1 MEYLVICLASLAVSG
16 LTLFSGFG
24 LGTVLTPVMAIFFP
38 IETAVAVTAVVH
50 FANNLFKL
58 TLFGR
63 QADWGVSLRF
73 GLPAL
78 VASFAG
84 AWVLVK
90 VSGLEP
96 LFAYS
101 LFGGE
106 FLVTPVKLL
115 VGVLI
120 VYFAFRELQGGKKNP
135 IPPVWLPRG
144 GGVSGFFGGL
154 SGNQGAFRSA
164 FLLGAGLGKETFIAT
179 GVVLACVVDVT
190 RLGVYAGMAGSHLI
204 TDNAGLVVA
213 ATLSAFLGV
222 HFSRKLLKKIT
233 IQTVRVLV
241 GELASI
247 REGCTLA
254 DSVVLGR
261 GALVMYDTTIGER
274 TRIIDGAI
282 ITGSALIEP
291 DVFIGPGV
299 TLVNDDDVY
308 LTRFGLRPFAVKG
321 PVIRRFALIGSGATL
336 AAAVEIGTGA
346 IVAPAAMVT
355 RDVAPWAIVGGVPAR
370 VMGEVDPAQRAEL
383 LTHFG
388 LDAE

>member
-1 MEYLVICLASLAVSG
+1 MDYFVICLASLAVSG

-84 AWVLVK
+84 AWVLVR
-90 VSGLEP
+90 VSGFEP
-96 LFAYS
+96 LFSYS
-101 LFGGE
+101 LAGGE

-120 VYFAFRELQGGKKNP
+120 VFFAILELRGGKKQA
-135 IPPVWLPRG
+135 IPAAWLPLG
-144 GGVSGFFGGL
+144 GVVSGFFGGL

-164 FLLGAGLGKETFIAT
+164 FLLGAGLSKEAFIAT

-190 RLGVYAGMAGSHLI
+190 RLGVYAGMSGSHMI

-222 HFSRKLLKKIT
+222 HYSRKVLKKIT
-233 IQTVRVLV
+233 IQTVRLLV
-241 GELASI
+241 GAMLLLLGGGLAV
-247 REGCTLA
+247 G
-254 DSVVLGR
+254 
-261 GALVMYDTTIGER
+261 
-274 TRIIDGAI
+274 
-282 ITGSALIEP
+282 LI
-291 DVFIGPGV
+291 
-299 TLVNDDDVY
+299 
-308 LTRFGLRPFAVKG
+308 
-321 PVIRRFALIGSGATL
+321 
-336 AAAVEIGTGA
+336 
-346 IVAPAAMVT
+346 
-355 RDVAPWAIVGGVPAR
+355 
-370 VMGEVDPAQRAEL
+370 
-383 LTHFG
+383 
-388 LDAE
+388 